1 MSKLPSLKSLEVLSI
16 LFAHGFEKVRTSGS
30 YIRLRKDHRYVT
42 VPYHTGKTIPAG
54 TLRSI
59 LRQAELTPEQFLS
72 KR

>member
-1 MSKLPSLKSLEVLSI
+1 MSKLPSLKSHEVLST

-30 YIRLRKDHRYVT
+30 HIRLRKGHYYVT
-42 VPYHTGKTIPAG
+42 VPYHAGITIPTG

-59 LRQAELTPEQFLS
+59 LRQAQLTPEQFLS

>member
-1 MSKLPSLKSLEVLSI
+1 MSKLPSLKSQEVLSI

-30 YIRLRKDHRYVT
+30 HVRLRKGTISVT
-42 VPYHTGKTIPAG
+42 VPYHAGKTIPTG

-59 LRQAELTPEQFLS
+59 IRQSQLTVEKFLS